1 MAYLFKIFFM
11 LNPNQNSVDLL
22 KKCIERS
29 NNCADKIS
37 FFILSWSNF
46 LWKSEIAQNLSRE
59 ILWNY
64 FYNDFL
70 HIKDFSIQLGKQH
83 ILKVEYNESNEISKM
98 LDTDY
103 SYQDLWVREINN
115 WLQETSAWW
124 KKIVLIENIE
134 RMNIASMN
142 AFLKTCEEP
151 LPGRIILATT
161 SNKSSLLDTILSRSV
176 VIPFREYSNDEISV
190 FCDEKWYFSDNN
202 ELKNIV
208 CMLSM
213 GKPLLLKQYYEIL
226 SQDPDLASQFLK
238 LIPAL
243 NEKNSSWIQY
253 KYLSAIYKK
262 SLFYPLMDG
271 LIAYYAQNGDFQKS
285 EKWLNVK
292 KMSKT
297 NVKVEN
303 LLFSALI

>member
-1 MAYLFKIFFM
+1 
-11 LNPNQNSVDLL
+11 
-22 KKCIERS
+22 
-29 NNCADKIS
+29 
-37 FFILSWSNF
+37 
-46 LWKSEIAQNLSRE
+46 
-59 ILWNY
+59 
-64 FYNDFL
+64 
-70 HIKDFSIQLGKQH
+70 
-83 ILKVEYNESNEISKM
+83 
-98 LDTDY
+98 
-103 SYQDLWVREINN
+103 
-115 WLQETSAWW
+115 
-124 KKIVLIENIE
+124 
-134 RMNIASMN
+134 MNIASMN

-285 EKWLNVK
+285 EKWLKVK

-303 LLFSALI
+303 LLFYALLD